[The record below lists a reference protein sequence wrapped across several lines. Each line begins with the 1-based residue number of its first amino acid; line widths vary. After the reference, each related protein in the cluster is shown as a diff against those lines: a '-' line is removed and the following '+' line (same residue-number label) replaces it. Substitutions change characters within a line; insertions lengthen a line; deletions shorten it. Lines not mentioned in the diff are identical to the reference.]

1 MVDGWKIVGQGQKTG
16 NGAEDRGKGGNGWL
30 ERNEDGRKEDE
41 DTELSRQGQ
50 KRGGG
55 SWEQGWRDRKGYTV

>member
-1 MVDGWKIVGQGQKTG
+1 LVDGRKIVGQGQKTG

-50 KRGGG
+50 KRGVHRNKDGESG
-55 SWEQGWRDRKGYTV
+55 KEVQ